1 MHFLAPILLAGAVLA
16 TAPIIIHLL
25 NRRRFTR
32 VNWAPMEYLK
42 LTLKTNRRRLRLEQ
56 WLLLA
61 IRTLAVLALFFAVAR
76 PISSGTNL
84 AGFLSVEGRASR
96 VIVIDDSLSMS
107 YQKGDQ
113 SAFERA
119 KNAARQI
126 LNQLGPQDSVSVVLA
141 SNPAQTLVR
150 SAHLEDNERNKLVSR
165 INELANCQMGSHWI
179 STLED
184 IDRQLQEATFPV
196 KEVII
201 ITDLW
206 VAGWTV
212 EVQDLFDRWSQEQVT
227 VRFIDIGAEPTG
239 NRVLH
244 SLKLDSR
251 IALVD
256 QEVKMT
262 AVIENDGEE
271 PLKSGQALLTVDGD
285 VTPVTLPEIPVD
297 KTVNVPVNV
306 RFNQPGQHV
315 VTLRIPADKLLDDN
329 IQRKVI
335 NVRQMVDVVL
345 VDGEPGLN
353 PFDSETDFLALALSA
368 GNSNWQVTQ
377 TESSTWKTQLLSA
390 PDLIILANVDELS
403 KERIKELEELV
414 SLGTGLMIFAGDQ
427 CDLELYNERLFKG
440 GNGLLPARLRQVSDL
455 QSQGLVIEPIADSP
469 IAMLKALT
477 PELLSRV
484 RPRRF
489 TDVILDP
496 STDFNTEQQKVRVL
510 ARWNDARQSPAVLE
524 KRFGEGRVLYWTITA
539 GKSWSDWPA
548 EASFVLAMRVAAQQ
562 IAAEIQRGD
571 NLIAGEP
578 IHYEL
583 ETITEPQSGELIWL
597 DRELNPLDITFGS
610 INETKTM
617 LSSAPIRFAG
627 VVEVNW
633 QDPQLGD
640 QAKKFA
646 INSNVDD
653 SLQKKLDEQALQQF
667 LGRMPLKLIRYQGK
681 EMDLST
687 AGTELWRYLA
697 VLLLGCLISESMLA
711 TWIGR
716 RR

>member
-1 MHFLAPILLAGAVLA
+1 MQFLAPLLLTGTVLA

-25 NRRRFTR
+25 NRRRFIR
-32 VNWAPMEYLK
+32 VEWAPMEYLK
-42 LTLKTNRRRLRLEQ
+42 LTLKTNKRRLRVEQ

-61 IRTLAVLALFFAVAR
+61 LRTLAVLALFFAVAR

-96 VIVIDDSLSMS
+96 IIVIDDSLSMS
-107 YQKGDQ
+107 YQNGEQ

-119 KNAARQI
+119 QNATRQV

-141 SNPAQTLVR
+141 SKPAQPLVR
-150 SAHLEDNERNKLVSR
+150 MAHLEEKERDQVIARTNQ
-165 INELANCQMGSHWI
+165 LANCQMASHWI

-206 VAGWTV
+206 AAGWTV
-212 EVQDLFDRWSQEQVT
+212 EVRDLFDRWSQEQVT
-227 VRFIDIGAEPTG
+227 VRFIDIGEKPAG
-239 NRVLH
+239 NRVLQ
-244 SLKLDSR
+244 SLESDSR

-256 QEVKMT
+256 QEFKLT
-262 AVIENDGEE
+262 AVIKNEGGE

-285 VTPVTLPEIPVD
+285 VTPLTLPDIPAD
-297 KTVNVPVNV
+297 KTVNVPVSV
-306 RFNQPGQHV
+306 RFDQAGQHV
-315 VTLRIPADKLLDDN
+315 VTLTIPADQLLEDN

-353 PFDSETDFLALALSA
+353 PFEGETDFLALALSA
-368 GNSNWQVTQ
+368 GNSNWQVAQ
-377 TESSTWKTQLLSA
+377 VESSTWNSQLLTA
-390 PDLIILANVDELS
+390 PDLIVLSNVDQISE
-403 KERIKELEELV
+403 ERVKELEELV

-440 GNGLLPARLRQVSDL
+440 GKGLLPARIDKISDL
-455 QSQGLVIEPIADSP
+455 QSQGLVVEAIADSP
-469 IAMLKALT
+469 IGMLKSLT

-489 TDVILDP
+489 ANISLDP
-496 STDFNTEQQKVRVL
+496 GAEQQQVRVL
-510 ARWNDARQSPAVLE
+510 ARWNDAQQSPAVLE
-524 KRFGEGRVLYWTITA
+524 KRFGEGRVLFWTITA
-539 GKSWSDWPA
+539 DKSWSDWPA

-562 IAAEIQRGD
+562 IAAEIQRGE

-578 IHYEL
+578 ILYEMESL
-583 ETITEPQSGELIWL
+583 AVPQSGKLNWL
-597 DRELNPLDITFGS
+597 DQELSPLEISLGTVD
-610 INETKTM
+610 ETKTT
-617 LSSAPIRFAG
+617 LSSVPIRFAG
-627 VVEVNW
+627 VVEATW
-633 QDPQLGD
+633 EAAELG
-640 QAKKFA
+640 QQSQKFA
-646 INSNVDD
+646 INANVED
-653 SLQKKLDEQALQQF
+653 SQQKKLNEQALQQF
-667 LGRMPLKLIRYQGK
+667 LGRMPLQLIRYQGK

-687 AGTELWRYLA
+687 DGTELWRYLA
-697 VLLLGCLISESMLA
+697 VVLLGCLISESMLA

>member
-1 MHFLAPILLAGAVLA
+1 MHFMVPILLAGTVLA

-32 VNWAPMEYLK
+32 VDWAPMEYLK

-76 PISSGTNL
+76 PITSGTNL

-107 YQKGDQ
+107 YQKGEQ
-113 SAFERA
+113 SSFERA

-141 SNPAQTLVR
+141 SNPTQSLVR
-150 SAHLEDNERNKLVSR
+150 MAHLEDNERTKLISR
-165 INELANCQMGSHWI
+165 INELSTCQMGSHWI

-184 IDRQLQEATFPV
+184 IDRQLKEATFPV
-196 KEVII
+196 KEVIL

-206 VAGWTV
+206 AAGWTV

-227 VRFIDIGAEPTG
+227 VRFIDIGAEPAG

-244 SLKLDSR
+244 SLELDSR

-256 QEVKMT
+256 HEVKMT
-262 AVIENDGEE
+262 AVIENAGEV

-285 VTPVTLPEIPVD
+285 VTPVTLPDIPED
-297 KTVNVPVNV
+297 KTVHVPINV
-306 RFNQPGQHV
+306 RFGEPGQHV
-315 VTLRIPADKLLDDN
+315 VTLNIPADKLMDDN
-329 IQRKVI
+329 TQRKVV

-345 VDGEPGLN
+345 VDGEPGLG
-353 PFDSETDFLALALSA
+353 PFESETDFLALALSA

-377 TESSTWKTQLLSA
+377 AESSTWKTQLLSA
-390 PDLIILANVDELS
+390 PDLIVLANVDQLS

-440 GNGLLPARLRQVSDL
+440 GNGLLPARLRQISDL

-469 IAMLKALT
+469 IEMLKGLT

-489 TDVILDP
+489 AAVTLD
-496 STDFNTEQQKVRVL
+496 SNVEQQKVSVL
-510 ARWNDARQSPAVLE
+510 ARWNDSRQSPAVLE
-524 KRFGEGRVLYWTITA
+524 KRFGEGRVLFWTITA
-539 GKSWSDWPA
+539 DKAWSDWPA

-562 IAAEIQRGD
+562 IAAEIHKGD

-578 IHYEL
+578 IQYEL
-583 ETITEPQSGELIWL
+583 ETVTAPQSGELIWL

-610 INETKTM
+610 IHETKSM

-627 VVEVNW
+627 VVEANW
-633 QDPQLGD
+633 KDTQLGD
-640 QAKKFA
+640 QSQKFA
-646 INSNVDD
+646 INANVED
-653 SLQKKLDEQALQQF
+653 SLQKKLNEQALQQF
-667 LGRMPLKLIRYQGK
+667 LGRMPLELIRYQGK

-687 AGTELWRYLA
+687 EGTELWRYLA

>member
-1 MHFLAPILLAGAVLA
+1 MHFLAPLLLAGTVLA

-25 NRRRFTR
+25 NRRRFIR
-32 VNWAPMEYLK
+32 VDWAPMEYLK
-42 LTLKTNRRRLRLEQ
+42 LTLKTNKRRLRIEQ

-61 IRTLAVLALFFAVAR
+61 LRTLAVLALFLAVAR

-107 YQKGDQ
+107 YQNSYQ

-119 KNAARQI
+119 KNATRQV

-141 SNPAQTLVR
+141 SNPAQPLVR
-150 SAHLEDNERNKLVSR
+150 MAHLEESESNKLISR
-165 INELANCQMGSHWI
+165 INELSSCQMGSHWI
-179 STLED
+179 STFED
-184 IDRQLQEATFPV
+184 IDRQLQESTFPV

-201 ITDLW
+201 ISDLW
-206 VAGWTV
+206 AAGWTV
-212 EVQDLFDRWSQEQVT
+212 EVRDLFDRWSQEQVT
-227 VRFIDIGAEPTG
+227 VRFIDIGEEPAG

-244 SLKLDSR
+244 SLESESR

-256 QEVKMT
+256 QEFKLT
-262 AVIENDGEE
+262 AVIQNAGEE
-271 PLKSGQALLTVDGD
+271 PLKSGQALLTVDGN
-285 VTPVTLPEIPVD
+285 VTPVTLPEIPAD
-297 KTVNVPVNV
+297 KTVNVPVSV
-306 RFNQPGQHV
+306 RFDQAGQHV
-315 VTLRIPADKLLDDN
+315 VTLSIPADKLLEDN
-329 IQRKVI
+329 TQRKII

-353 PFDSETDFLALALSA
+353 PFEGETDFLALALSA

-377 TESSTWKTQLLSA
+377 AESSNWKSQLLTA
-390 PDLIILANVDELS
+390 PDLIVLANVDQLS
-403 KERIKELEELV
+403 KERVQELEELV

-427 CDLELYNERLFKG
+427 LDLELYNERLFKG
-440 GNGLLPARLRQVSDL
+440 GRGLLPAQIDKIRDL
-455 QSQGLVIEPIADSP
+455 QTQGLVIEPIADSP
-469 IAMLKALT
+469 IETLKSLT

-489 TDVILDP
+489 ADVSLDP
-496 STDFNTEQQKVRVL
+496 GTDQQQVRVL
-510 ARWNDARQSPAVLE
+510 ARWNDAQQSPAVLE
-524 KRFGEGRVLYWTITA
+524 KRFGEGRVIFWTITA
-539 GKSWSDWPA
+539 DKSWSDWPA

-562 IAAEIQRGD
+562 IAADIQRGE

-578 IHYEL
+578 INYEL
-583 ETITEPQSGELIWL
+583 ETVTVPQSGDLNWL
-597 DRELNPLDITFGS
+597 DREASSLEITFGN
-610 INETKTM
+610 IDETKTM
-617 LSSAPIRFAG
+617 LSSPAIRFSG
-627 VVEVNW
+627 VAEATW
-633 QDPQLGD
+633 QTPQLGE
-640 QAKKFA
+640 QSQKFA
-646 INSNVDD
+646 INANVED
-653 SLQKKLDEQALQQF
+653 SLQKKLNEQALQQF

-687 AGTELWRYLA
+687 DGTELWRYLA

>member
-1 MHFLAPILLAGAVLA
+1 MHFLAPLLLAGTVLA

-25 NRRRFTR
+25 NRRRFIR
-32 VNWAPMEYLK
+32 VDWAPMEYLK
-42 LTLKTNRRRLRLEQ
+42 LTLKTNKRRLKLEQ

-61 IRTLAVLALFFAVAR
+61 LRTLAVLALFFAVAR

-107 YQKGDQ
+107 YQNGEQ
-113 SAFERA
+113 PAFERA
-119 KNAARQI
+119 KNATRQV
-126 LNQLGPQDSVSVVLA
+126 LNQLGPQDSVSVLLA

-150 SAHLEDNERNKLVSR
+150 MAHLEDNARNKLIAR
-165 INELANCQMGSHWI
+165 INELSSCQMASHWI

-201 ITDLW
+201 VTDLW
-206 VAGWTV
+206 AAGWTV
-212 EVQDLFDRWSQEQVT
+212 EVRDLFDRWSQEQVT
-227 VRFIDIGAEPTG
+227 VRFIDIGDEPAG

-244 SLKLDSR
+244 SLELESR

-256 QEVKMT
+256 QEVRLM
-262 AVIENDGEE
+262 AVIENAGAE
-271 PLKSGQALLTVDGD
+271 PLKSGQALLTVDGNI
-285 VTPVTLPEIPVD
+285 TPVTLPEIPAD
-297 KTVNVPVNV
+297 KTVNVPVSV
-306 RFNQPGQHV
+306 RFDQAGQHV
-315 VTLRIPADKLLDDN
+315 VTLSIPADKLLADN
-329 IQRKVI
+329 IQRKII

-353 PFDSETDFLALALSA
+353 AFDSETDFLALALAA
-368 GNSNWQVTQ
+368 GNSNWQVAQ
-377 TESSTWKTQLLSA
+377 AESSTWKTQLLTA
-390 PDLIILANVDELS
+390 PDLIVLANVDQLS
-403 KERIKELEELV
+403 KERVKELEELV

-440 GNGLLPARLRQVSDL
+440 GKGLLPARIHQIRDL

-469 IAMLKALT
+469 IEMLKGLT

-489 TDVILDP
+489 ADVVLDP
-496 STDFNTEQQKVRVL
+496 NADQQQVRVL
-510 ARWNDARQSPAVLE
+510 ARWNDAQQSPAVLE
-524 KRFGEGRVLYWTITA
+524 KRFGEGRVLFWSITA
-539 GKSWSDWPA
+539 DKSWSDWPA
-548 EASFVLAMRVAAQQ
+548 EASFVLAMRVAAQE
-562 IAAEIQRGD
+562 IAAEIQRGE

-583 ETITEPQSGELIWL
+583 ETITAPQSGELIWL
-597 DRELNPLDITFGS
+597 DQELNPLDITFGT
-610 INETKTM
+610 IDETKTM

-627 VVEVNW
+627 VVEATW
-633 QDPQLGD
+633 QDTQLGD
-640 QAKKFA
+640 QTQKFA
-646 INSNVDD
+646 INANVED
-653 SLQKKLDEQALQQF
+653 SLQKKLNEQALQQF

-687 AGTELWRYLA
+687 EGTELWRYLA
-697 VLLLGCLISESMLA
+697 VLLLGCLISESMLS

>member
-1 MHFLAPILLAGAVLA
+1 MHFLAPLLLAGTVLA

-56 WLLLA
+56 WLLLTL
-61 IRTLAVLALFFAVAR
+61 RTLAVLALFFAVAR

-96 VIVIDDSLSMS
+96 VIVMDDSLSMS

-113 SAFERA
+113 TAFERA
-119 KNAARQI
+119 KNATRQI

-150 SAHLEDNERNKLVSR
+150 MAHLEENEKKKLVSQ
-165 INELANCQMGSHWI
+165 INELASSQMGSHWI

-206 VAGWTV
+206 AAGWTV

-227 VRFIDIGAEPTG
+227 VRFIDIGAEPAG

-244 SLKLDSR
+244 SLDLDSR

-262 AVIENDGEE
+262 AVIENSGEA

-285 VTPVTLPEIPVD
+285 VTPVTLPEIPAD
-297 KTVNVPVNV
+297 KTVNVPISV

-315 VTLRIPADKLLDDN
+315 VTLRIPVDKLPDDN

-377 TESSTWKTQLLSA
+377 AESSTWQTQLLTA
-390 PDLIILANVDELS
+390 PDLIVLANVDQLS
-403 KERIKELEELV
+403 KDRIKELEELV
-414 SLGTGLMIFAGDQ
+414 SLGTGLMIFCGEQ
-427 CDLELYNERLFKG
+427 CDLELYNERLYKG
-440 GNGLLPARLRQVSDL
+440 GKGLLPARIQQIRDI

-469 IAMLKALT
+469 IGMLKELT

-489 TDVILDP
+489 ADVTLDSNP
-496 STDFNTEQQKVRVL
+496 DQQKVRVL
-510 ARWNDARQSPAVLE
+510 ARWNDASQSPAVLE
-524 KRFGEGRVLYWTITA
+524 KRFGDGRVLFWTITA
-539 GKSWSDWPA
+539 DKSWSDWPA

-562 IAAEIQRGD
+562 IAADIQRGD

-583 ETITEPQSGELIWL
+583 ETITAPQTGELIWL

-610 INETKTM
+610 IDETKTM
-617 LSSAPIRFAG
+617 LSSTPIRFAG
-627 VVEVNW
+627 VVEANW

-640 QAKKFA
+640 QTQKFA
-646 INSNVDD
+646 INANIDD
-653 SLQKKLDEQALQQF
+653 SLQKKLNEQEIQQF

-687 AGTELWRYLA
+687 EGNELWRYLA
-697 VLLLGCLISESMLA
+697 ILLLGCLVSESMLA